1 VRAGSVALVTGA
13 AGGIGQATVLK
24 LAHALSGDGAERG
37 SQGAATPPEPHQP
50 GASDWQQH
58 PRESPQRGVQGGAA
72 PPGRRRRDKPA
83 IVLAYHTRHPDETA
97 AKVRELGVVEV
108 LCVQADMRD
117 DTQIRAMFRQVEER
131 FGPELDLLVNNAAI
145 THWVPVTDLDGLTD
159 EMWRDVLDVDLIGP
173 FRCVRAAAPLLKAA
187 HGSVINVASIS
198 GVLAAQTTSS
208 LAYGAAKAAL
218 MYLTRGLAVALAPE
232 VRVNAVAPAFT
243 DTAWMQSHYGDA
255 YANSVQRAAQTIP
268 LGRVASPED
277 VADAIV
283 SLALGSRFVTGQ
295 TLLVDG
301 GLSLS

>member
-1 VRAGSVALVTGA
+1 VSGPSVALVTGA
-13 AGGIGQATVLK
+13 AGGIGQATVLG
-24 LAHALSGDGAERG
+24 LAQRRFSRLIIGYHSRPPEETAERARALGAE
-37 SQGAATPPEPHQP
+37 
-50 GASDWQQH
+50 
-58 PRESPQRGVQGGAA
+58 
-72 PPGRRRRDKPA
+72 
-83 IVLAYHTRHPDETA
+83 
-97 AKVRELGVVEV
+97 VV
-108 LCVQADMRD
+108 CVQADVRD
-117 DTQIRAMFRQVEER
+117 DTQVRAMLTRV
-131 FGPELDLLVNNAAI
+131 GPRLDLLVNNAAI

-159 EMWRDVLDVDLIGP
+159 EMWRDVLDVDLVGP

-187 HGSVINVASIS
+187 NGCVVNVASIS

-218 MYLTRGLAVALAPE
+218 MYLTRGLAVALAPD

-243 DTAWMQSHYGDA
+243 DTDWMRSHYGSA
-255 YANSVQRAAQTIP
+255 YDESVGRAAQSIP

-301 GLSLS
+301 GLSLT

>member
-1 VRAGSVALVTGA
+1 VTGGSVALVTGA
-13 AGGIGQATVLK
+13 ATGIGRATVLR
-24 LAHALSGDGAERG
+24 LAGPGTRLVINFRSAQSEAAATARAAEERGAE
-37 SQGAATPPEPHQP
+37 T
-50 GASDWQQH
+50 
-58 PRESPQRGVQGGAA
+58 
-72 PPGRRRRDKPA
+72 
-83 IVLAYHTRHPDETA
+83 
-97 AKVRELGVVEV
+97 
-108 LCVQADMRD
+108 LCVQADVRD
-117 DTQIRAMFRQVEER
+117 DAAVRDMLRQVEQR
-131 FGPELDLLVNNAAI
+131 FGPKLDVLVNNAAI
-145 THWVPVTDLDGLTD
+145 THWVPVSDLESLTD
-159 EMWRDVLDVDLIGP
+159 EMWRDLLDVDLIGP

-187 HGSVINVASIS
+187 QGSVVNVASIS

-243 DTAWMQSHYGDA
+243 DTAWMQAHYGSQ
-255 YANSVQRAAQTIP
+255 YTQQVERAAQTIP

-301 GLSLS
+301 GLSLT